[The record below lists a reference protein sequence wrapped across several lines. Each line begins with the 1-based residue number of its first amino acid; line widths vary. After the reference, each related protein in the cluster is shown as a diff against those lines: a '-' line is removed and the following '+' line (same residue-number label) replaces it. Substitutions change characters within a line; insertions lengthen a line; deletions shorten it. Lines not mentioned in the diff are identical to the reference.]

1 MLRSFGSFLLCL
13 LVFLHRFLLF
23 LGCLGLR
30 FLLFLSRLLSL
41 ARTVWAGE
49 DLSFS
54 RHRPCKTTGDQQ
66 YESRT
71 SLHNLP
77 GTQEPTADLTRSC
90 VRAPAANPLRN
101 ITPVTLKTWLIYEMS
116 SSLAPG
122 PRATRA
128 SLGSDEYIAA
138 FYKLTLVPDIEI
150 GVAFLP
156 RRHMSNRIAAYP
168 RVAEL
173 SLLPVATLSEFP

>member
-1 MLRSFGSFLLCL
+1 MLRPFGSLLLCL

-30 FLLFLSRLLSL
+30 LLLLLGRLLSL

-49 DLSFS
+49 DLRFS
-54 RHRPCKTTGDQQ
+54 RYRPGKTTGDQQ
-66 YESRT
+66 YESRK
-71 SLHNLP
+71 SLHKCPRNGRAYCRSYTKLRP
-77 GTQEPTADLTRSC
+77 GPSCESIAEHYTSNAQELAY
-90 VRAPAANPLRN
+90 LRN
-101 ITPVTLKTWLIYEMS
+101 EFQS
-116 SSLAPG
+116 R
-122 PRATRA
+122 PRPRTTHDSR
-128 SLGSDEYIAA
+128 GSDEYIAA